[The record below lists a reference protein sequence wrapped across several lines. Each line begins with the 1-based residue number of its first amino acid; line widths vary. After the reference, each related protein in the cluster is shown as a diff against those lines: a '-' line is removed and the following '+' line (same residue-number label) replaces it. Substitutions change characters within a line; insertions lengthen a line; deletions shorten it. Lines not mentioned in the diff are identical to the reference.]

1 MLPDLSKL
9 CLHSGPCGDPVAA
22 IDYNDR
28 GVVEGEENTCSI
40 CGEPLLGPAQGT
52 PGLPTDLERVRSSG
66 SYYHRWCLAAW
77 VVDNDTDPITR
88 KRILPSEI
96 DGMLAFRPPEPRAPE
111 DPSDSI
117 TTDEAVTGVQE
128 LLSHYASGSYP
139 SGVYKLGGRALA
151 HIYNSFDRG
160 YELKDRQLWY
170 MCSNLLGAFN
180 ALNIAR
186 PNNPRRRRL
195 LTEWHAYALD
205 AIVYARALN
214 PRVKEIMNHSENE
227 ERKDVFTLTAKPAGR
242 TEAEEAV
249 VDLLAENE
257 RSFALNDRFFLTY
270 KQMDFLKAFLDS
282 NPMTVSEMQEAMSA
296 SDPVDVQFQANLEP
310 SERALVSKTTEL
322 VLAELAQRA

>member
-1 MLPDLSKL
+1 
-9 CLHSGPCGDPVAA
+9 
-22 IDYNDR
+22 
-28 GVVEGEENTCSI
+28 
-40 CGEPLLGPAQGT
+40 
-52 PGLPTDLERVRSSG
+52 
-66 SYYHRWCLAAW
+66 
-77 VVDNDTDPITR
+77 
-88 KRILPSEI
+88 
-96 DGMLAFRPPEPRAPE
+96 
-111 DPSDSI
+111 
-117 TTDEAVTGVQE
+117 
-128 LLSHYASGSYP
+128 
-139 SGVYKLGGRALA
+139 
-151 HIYNSFDRG
+151 
-160 YELKDRQLWY
+160 

-214 PRVKEIMNHSENE
+214 PRVKEIMNHSVNE

-242 TEAEEAV
+242 TEAEETV

-257 RSFALNDRFFLTY
+257 RSFALNDRFFLTD
-270 KQMDFLKAFLDS
+270 KQMDFLKEFLDS